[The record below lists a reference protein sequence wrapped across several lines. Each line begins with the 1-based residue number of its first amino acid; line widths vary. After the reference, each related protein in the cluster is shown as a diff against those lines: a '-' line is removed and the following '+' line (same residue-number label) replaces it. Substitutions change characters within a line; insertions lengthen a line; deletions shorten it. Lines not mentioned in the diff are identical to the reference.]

1 MPLVRSITALADG
14 FTVVTSNG
22 VSHTFTSANLSAA
35 QKLMTPAQIEALAA
49 PLIANFL
56 QGAEFVGLHLTSVV
70 PLQGIACVSNAPL
83 DPNWWQ
89 S

>member
-1 MPLVRSITALADG
+1 MPLIRSITALADG

-22 VSHTFTSANLSAA
+22 VSHTFNGANLTPA

-56 QGAEFVGLHLTSVV
+56 QGAEFFGLHLTSVV
-70 PLQGIACVSNAPL
+70 PLQRAAIVSDDPL
-83 DPNWWQ
+83 PDGWWL
-89 S
+89 